1 MISRTCLPFA
11 ESCLL
16 VACQSSPDWSVRAAA
31 PDDLMVKSW
40 ELSDAPPP
48 GELMVVRC
56 EYDLE
61 VAGERQRAT
70 RELFVSTGGARHTE
84 PIVYVPEIPSPVA
97 PVGKWTLVGCG
108 DSRSQPGYMFGSVWN
123 MRELELGF
131 ASGEGA
137 ESKIHYFVQ
146 RESLASARARIPAL
160 RDLPD
165 LGEWKFLAA
174 PEHVGRSELARLEPM
189 TGR

>member
-1 MISRTCLPFA
+1 
-11 ESCLL
+11 
-16 VACQSSPDWSVRAAA
+16 
-31 PDDLMVKSW
+31 MVKSW

-61 VAGERQRAT
+61 AAGQRQRAA
-70 RELFVSTGGARHTE
+70 RELFVSTGGVRHAE

-108 DSRSQPGYMFGSVWN
+108 DSRSQPGHMFGSAWN

-131 ASGEGA
+131 VSGEGA
-137 ESKIHYFVQ
+137 ESRVQYSVQ

-165 LGEWKFLAA
+165 TGVWKFLTEPEPVSRAA
-174 PEHVGRSELARLEPM
+174 LASNLPAR
-189 TGR
+189 

>member
-1 MISRTCLPFA
+1 MNSRICLLFA
-11 ESCLL
+11 LSCLL
-16 VACQSSPDWSVRAAA
+16 VACQSSPGWSVRDAA

-40 ELSDAPPP
+40 ELSDAPPA

-61 VAGERQRAT
+61 VAGERQRT
-70 RELFVSTGGARHTE
+70 THELFVATGGARHAE

-131 ASGEGA
+131 ASGEGV
-137 ESKIHYFVQ
+137 ESRIRYFVQ
-146 RESLASARARIPAL
+146 RESLASARARVPAL

-165 LGEWKFLAA
+165 TGVWKFVAPPERAGRAALA
-174 PEHVGRSELARLEPM
+174 GLEPM